1 MFCSTSAGRLPTA
14 ALVAA
19 SQATALAFSL
29 LAAGM
34 VHAASDAE
42 TQLKAASLSATC
54 AACHGTEGNGAAGSA
69 VSGLSNLTAE
79 YIKTNMIWFKTGQ
92 RPATIMHQLSKGYT
106 DEQIDII
113 ANHLGKK
120 D

>member
-1 MFCSTSAGRLPTA
+1 MPLRPAVARFFAGAAISTIAIIHNTA
-14 ALVAA
+14 MADEAKA
-19 SQATALAFSL
+19 QATLR
-29 LAAGM
+29 
-34 VHAASDAE
+34 
-42 TQLKAASLSATC
+42 AASLAATC
-54 AACHGTEGNGAAGSA
+54 ANCHGTNGQGVEGSA
-69 VSGLSNLTAE
+69 VTGLANLSVE

-92 RPATIMHQLSKGYT
+92 RPATVMHQLAKGYT